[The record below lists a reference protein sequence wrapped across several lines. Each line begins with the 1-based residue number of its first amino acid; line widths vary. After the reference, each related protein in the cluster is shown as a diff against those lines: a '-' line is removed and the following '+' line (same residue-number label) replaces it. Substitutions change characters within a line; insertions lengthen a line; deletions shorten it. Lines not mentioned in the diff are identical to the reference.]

1 MRIYLKLFAMLE
13 NRLPPGT
20 KDHTMELEVDPGTTP
35 RHVIERMQIPPA
47 LANLVL
53 IDGVHLLKTEI
64 DSRVLKEG
72 ESLSIFPPIAG
83 G

>member
-1 MRIYLKLFAMLE
+1 MRIYVKLFAVLE

-20 KDHTMELEVDPGTTP
+20 KDHTLEMDVGAGTTA
-35 RHVIERMQIPPA
+35 RQIIESLQIPPA

-53 IDGVHLLKTEI
+53 IDGVHLLKQEV
-64 DSRVLKEG
+64 DSRILKEG
-72 ESLSIFPPIAG
+72 ESVSIFPPIAG